1 MNQHYRAII
10 VPAGFLSVALAA
22 SFLGGCAQTAA
33 PEPNIIERAQAGRG
47 LCLAQTGGSRS
58 KRPFHYRYTW
68 VSRGMRQDRPIKFSM
83 QSPDFV
89 NEFQTQGL
97 APGIA

>member
-33 PEPNIIERAQAGRG
+33 PEPNIIERA
-47 LCLAQTGGSRS
+47 
-58 KRPFHYRYTW
+58 
-68 VSRGMRQDRPIKFSM
+68 
-83 QSPDFV
+83 
-89 NEFQTQGL
+89 
-97 APGIA
+97 

>member
-33 PEPNIIERAQAGRG
+33 PEPNIIERAQAGTPPPPPP
-47 LCLAQTGGSRS
+47 TGFLGGDYALLKPAGAGPNAPSIIGIPGCREECARIGRSNSRCS
-58 KRPFHYRYTW
+58 
-68 VSRGMRQDRPIKFSM
+68 RPI
-83 QSPDFV
+83 
-89 NEFQTQGL
+89 L
-97 APGIA
+97 